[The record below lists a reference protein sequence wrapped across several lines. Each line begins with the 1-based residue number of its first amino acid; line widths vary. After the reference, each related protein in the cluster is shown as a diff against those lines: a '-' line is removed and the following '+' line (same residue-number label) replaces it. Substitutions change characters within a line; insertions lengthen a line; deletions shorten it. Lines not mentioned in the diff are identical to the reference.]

1 MDDDICAEFE
11 GRGKCLGP
19 EVAQIDVSLIIDR
32 RIYCRVRARALAQV
46 DSTLLVEADLPH
58 ISVVVGRVKDGDL
71 AVDLH
76 REDRLLVEVQAS
88 RNLLHIRK
96 VTLRIDRMIGG
107 ERFKAFVHIGKEIRI
122 SDSL

>member
-1 MDDDICAEFE
+1 MLRAQGCA
-11 GRGKCLGP
+11 
-19 EVAQIDVSLIIDR
+19 DR
-32 RIYCRVRARALAQV
+32 RLADYRSPDLSPRARALGLV
-46 DSTLLVEADLPH
+46 DLALLAEADLPH
-58 ISVVVGRVKDGDL
+58 ISVVVCRIEDGDL